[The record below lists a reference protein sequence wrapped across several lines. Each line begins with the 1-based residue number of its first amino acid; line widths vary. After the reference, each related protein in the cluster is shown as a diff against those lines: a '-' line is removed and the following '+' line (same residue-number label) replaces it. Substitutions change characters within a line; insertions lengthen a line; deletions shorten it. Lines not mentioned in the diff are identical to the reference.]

1 MFEDCEEASAE
12 ERGKNE
18 VLRKLS
24 REIWLK
30 MVDTIADTPF
40 DKRKAE
46 AEQAIRLTKFETY
59 KEIRDLVESM
69 MTDKIDSTTT
79 IAKQYYGHMFGE
91 NPKYD

>member
-30 MVDTIADTPF
+30 MVDTVADEPIG
-40 DKRKAE
+40 KRE
-46 AEQAIRLTKFETY
+46 SDIDQAIRISKFKAY
-59 KEIRDLVESM
+59 GEIRDLVESM
-69 MTDKIDSTTT
+69 ITDKKDSVHY
-79 IAKQYYGHMFGE
+79 INGYAVSDGPDHI
-91 NPKYD
+91 

>member
-46 AEQAIRLTKFETY
+46 AEQDIRLTKFETY

-69 MTDKIDSTTT
+69 ITDKKDVVCYFNGYAVSDGPDYI
-79 IAKQYYGHMFGE
+79 
-91 NPKYD
+91 